1 MSNTKRFF
9 VGVFLTAAGLAAPS
23 ASAQDTHFK
32 FYGGAA
38 YVAPLSSEDVTVGSV
53 TDAVQA
59 EDQVGWN
66 FGFEGRVIK
75 LIGLELDYVNA
86 NQDISLDGTTIGS
99 ADFSPLTFS
108 VNFHIVPTTIVD
120 FYIGASYAYV
130 SWGDI
135 QLNQTGQTF
144 FSTTGLATDSVNA
157 WGVSLGLDI
166 GLGKN
171 FAFTA
176 GLRYLDLPLEVTS
189 GQSIAVNPLIARLG
203 VAVRF

>member
-1 MSNTKRFF
+1 MTKTKLALLA
-9 VGVFLTAAGLAAPS
+9 VCLTTAGIAARE

-32 FYGGAA
+32 LYGGAA

-120 FYIGASYAYV
+120 FYLGVSYAYV

-135 QLNQTGQTF
+135 QLNQTGETF
-144 FSTTGLATDSVNA
+144 FSTTGLTTESANA
-157 WGVSLGLDI
+157 WGASLGLDI
-166 GLGKN
+166 GLGKH

-176 GLRYLDLPLEVTS
+176 GLRYLDLPLEVTG
-189 GQSIAVNPLIARLG
+189 GQSIAVNPLIGRLG

>member
-1 MSNTKRFF
+1 MSKTT
-9 VGVFLTAAGLAAPS
+9 LAILAACATVFGLTGTL

-66 FGFEGRVIK
+66 FGFEGRVGK

-86 NQDISLDGTTIGS
+86 NQDISLGGTTIGS

-130 SWGDI
+130 SWGDVK
-135 QLNQTGQTF
+135 LNQAGETF
-144 FSTTGLATDSVNA
+144 FSTTGLTTDSANA
-157 WGVSLGLDI
+157 WGAALGLDI
-166 GLGKN
+166 GIGKH

-176 GLRYLDLPLEVTS
+176 GLRYLDLPLEVT
-189 GQSIAVNPLIARLG
+189 GGESIAVNPLIGRLG
-203 VAVRF
+203 VAIRF

>member
-1 MSNTKRFF
+1 MTKTK
-9 VGVFLTAAGLAAPS
+9 LACLAACITALGLAGPS
-23 ASAQDTHFK
+23 AVAQDTYFK

-38 YVAPLSSEDVTVGSV
+38 YVAPMSSEDVTVGSV

-66 FGFEGRVIK
+66 FGFEGRLIK

-86 NQDISLDGTTIGS
+86 NQDIDLGGTSIGS

-135 QLNQTGQTF
+135 ELNQTGQTF
-144 FSTTGLATDSVNA
+144 FSTNGLQTESSNA
-157 WGVSLGLDI
+157 WGASLGLDI
-166 GLGKN
+166 GLGKH

-189 GQSIAVNPLIARLG
+189 GQSIAVNPLIGRLG

>member
-1 MSNTKRFF
+1 MTKTKLATLAAC
-9 VGVFLTAAGLAAPS
+9 LTAAALAAPA

-32 FYGGAA
+32 LYGGAA

-86 NQDISLDGTTIGS
+86 NQDISLGGTTIGS

-120 FYIGASYAYV
+120 FYVGASYAYV

-135 QLNQTGQTF
+135 KLNQAGETF

-166 GLGKN
+166 GLGKH

-189 GQSIAVNPLIARLG
+189 GESIAVNPLIGRLG
-203 VAVRF
+203 VAIRF